1 MSYGLWAVSY
11 TIVPAHGSLLT
22 AQTSLLT
29 AQSSLPTAHHP
40 STENQD
46 MNSAAENEPDLPDG
60 FSTLDR
66 DEYVEQA
73 YFFRTLLERMQQ
85 SMSSQELLVSI
96 RHEILATTRLP
107 MALDFMSQE
116 LRLTGGFATAMSRL
130 PHYFTA
136 FQTFVVAEAEK
147 HEGRF
152 DFRVALEVLYREADY
167 RAKTATPQGVFLF
180 QFETLCRNRLGYDLG
195 LAAMADDPIFDRG
208 WREWIL
214 TVRHQVGL
222 VDFAD
227 MIYVRSQHYR
237 DKHPEESKPVL
248 FGTKEGQISLANRRK
263 DPLFL
268 FSALQRHLAYPPVPR
283 PRRGPQA
290 EDVLPTLQRK
300 VERLES
306 RVKLLEEEVRGG
318 INLKRFYGPKKPDE

>member
-1 MSYGLWAVSY
+1 
-11 TIVPAHGSLLT
+11 
-22 AQTSLLT
+22 
-29 AQSSLPTAHHP
+29 
-40 STENQD
+40 
-46 MNSAAENEPDLPDG
+46 MNSIGDG
-60 FSTLDR
+60 DSVDDSTSAVLDR

-73 YFFRTLLERMQQ
+73 YFFRTLHERMQQ
-85 SMSSQELLVSI
+85 AIAAQELLVTI
-96 RHEILATTRLP
+96 RHEVLATTRLP

-116 LRLTGGFATAMSRL
+116 LRLTGGFATAMGRL

-152 DFRVALEVLYREADY
+152 DFRIALQILFREAEY
-167 RAKTATPQGVFLF
+167 RAKSAAPEGVFLF
-180 QFETLCRNRLGYDLG
+180 QFETLCRNRLGYDAG
-195 LAAMADDPIFDRG
+195 LAAMAEDPIFDSG

-214 TVRHQVGL
+214 MVRRQVGI

-237 DKHPEESKPVL
+237 NTHPDETKPVL
-248 FGTKEGQISLANRRK
+248 FGTKEGQIALANRRK

-268 FSALQRHLAYPPVPR
+268 FSALQRHLGYPPVPR
-283 PRRGPQA
+283 PRYGPQP

-306 RVKLLEEEVRGG
+306 RLKLLEEEVRGG
-318 INLKRFYGPKKPDE
+318 INLNRFYGPKKPEE